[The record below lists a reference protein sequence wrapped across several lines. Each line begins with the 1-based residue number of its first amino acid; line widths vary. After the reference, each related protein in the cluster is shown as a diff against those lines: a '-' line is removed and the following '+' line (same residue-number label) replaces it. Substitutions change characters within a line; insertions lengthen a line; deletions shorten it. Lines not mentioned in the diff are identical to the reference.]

1 VLDSFGVWTP
11 FLNIFHAFKKQI
23 CMRIFCVWLA
33 LLSALSSLAQP
44 TFPFNGILPK
54 DVTIVAFTHASI
66 FTDYQ
71 TRLDDATLVV
81 EKGRVVAVGVGVSIP
96 QSAVVIDCKGKF
108 IYPSFIDLHSDY
120 GLTDAAAAKPSEG
133 GPRMRNAG
141 TTDSP
146 KGAFGWNDA
155 INSEYSAA
163 QAFVCKEDAAKEYR
177 NGGFGAVLTHKM
189 DGIVRGSGALV
200 SLGVQPNQA
209 LLKPNAS
216 AHYSFN
222 KGSSTTGY
230 PSSLMGSIALLR
242 QSYYDAKWYAAGGF
256 NEERNLSLEAMNNL
270 AKLPPFFDAGDKWNL
285 FRADKVGDE
294 FDVQYILKTSGNEYQ
309 RLADVAATK
318 ATLIVPIVFP
328 DAYDVSDPYVS
339 RMVSLEELKHWE
351 LAPSNCAMLAAQKI
365 PFVITGHGHS
375 EGDKFLK
382 NLRKA
387 VKRGLSEAD
396 ALKALTYTPASILG
410 VNAQLGALSK
420 GSWANFFI
428 ASESVFS
435 ETAIIHE
442 NWVQGEQFVLQS
454 AKTLDVTGSYEL
466 RLPKYTYELEVKE
479 ADGKTKGSIQFVKST
494 KNDDGSTKQDTL
506 TYSVSISLVNELLTI
521 GFEAKDEYYSGMIR
535 LAGDV
540 ADDRTNWM
548 GRGQDAAGSW
558 LEWSAI
564 RKANK
569 GTEEKKENAEK
580 RKEAQEVVGDII
592 YPFTAY
598 GAKERVKAETVL
610 IKNATL
616 WTCEDA
622 GKIENGQLLIH
633 DGKILA
639 VGKTVDA
646 SKYPNARII
655 DAQGRHV
662 TPGIIDEHSHI
673 ALASVNE
680 GEQACSAEVEEA
692 RVVWPEDIDIYR
704 QLSGGVTCAQLLHGS
719 ANPIGGQSALVK
731 MHWGGN
737 ADDMLVDN
745 APGFIKFAL
754 GENVKQ
760 SNWYNDGTRYPQ
772 TRMGVEQLYYD
783 HFIRAREFGIASTL
797 ALQESGKTRNKQ
809 QNTAAPLVRS
819 PRLDLEMK
827 TLWEILQQQRFVTC
841 HSYVQSEINMLMH
854 VADSMNFTLNTFT
867 HILEGYKVA
876 DKMKAHGAGA
886 SSFSDWWAYK
896 YEVKDA
902 IPHNGALLHEQGIT
916 VAFNS
921 DDAEM
926 ARRLNQE
933 AAKAVK
939 YGGVKEE
946 EALKF
951 VTLNPAKLL
960 RIDKRTGSLAAG
972 KDADVVIWTDH
983 PLSIYAK
990 AEKTFVDGI
999 CYFDSERDL
1008 KLRESINSERA
1019 RIIQK
1024 MLNAKGAGEPTRMP
1038 GFKDK
1043 KHFHCDTL
1051 DQTSQ
1056 GISFK

>member
-1 VLDSFGVWTP
+1 
-11 FLNIFHAFKKQI
+11 
-23 CMRIFCVWLA
+23 MRIFCIWLA
-33 LLSALSSLAQP
+33 FLSALIAKAQP
-44 TFPFNGILPK
+44 TFPYNGILPK
-54 DVTIVAFTHASI
+54 DVTSVAFTHATVFI
-66 FTDYQ
+66 DYQ
-71 TRLDDATLVV
+71 TRVDDATLLI
-81 EKGRVVAVGVGVSIP
+81 EKGKVTAVGSAVAIP
-96 QSAVVIDCKGKF
+96 SNAVVIDCKGKY

-120 GLTDAAAAKPSEG
+120 GLADAAPAKGNEG
-133 GPRMRNAG
+133 GPRMRGGSGNE
-141 TTDSP
+141 SP

-155 INSEYSAA
+155 INADYQAA
-163 QAFVCKEDAAKEYR
+163 LNFTCKEEVAKEMR
-177 NGGFGAVLTHKM
+177 GAGFGAVLTHKM

-200 SLGVQPNQA
+200 TLGSQPHQSLLNPM
-209 LLKPNAS
+209 AS
-216 AHYSFN
+216 GHYSFN
-222 KGSSTTGY
+222 KGTSTTGY

-242 QSYYDAKWYAAGGF
+242 QSYYDAQWYANGGKS
-256 NEERNLSLEAMNNL
+256 EERNLSLDAMNTL
-270 AKLPPFFDAGDKWNL
+270 ALRPSFFDAGDKWNV

-294 FDVQYILKTSGNEYQ
+294 FGIQYIIKTNGTEYQ
-309 RLADVAATK
+309 RLKDVAATK
-318 ATLIVPIVFP
+318 AFLIVPLTFP

-339 RMVSLEELKHWE
+339 RLVSLDEMKHWE

-365 PFVITGHGHS
+365 PFAITGHGLG
-375 EGDKFLK
+375 ERAQFWK

-387 VKRGLSEAD
+387 VKRGLSEQE
-396 ALKALTYTPASILG
+396 ALKALTYTPAFWIGANKELG
-410 VNAQLGALSK
+410 TLQKGA
-420 GSWANFFI
+420 WANFFI
-428 ASESVFS
+428 ASDNIFNES
-435 ETAIIHE
+435 AILHE
-442 NWVQGEQFVLQS
+442 NWVQGEQFVIDA
-454 AKTLDVTGSYEL
+454 AKTIDLVGNYEL
-466 RLPKYTYELEVKE
+466 KLAKHTYELKVKE
-479 ADGKTKGSIQFVKST
+479 VEGKTKGSIQHVKAGKS
-494 KNDDGSTKQDTL
+494 DDGTAKMDTL
-506 TYSVSISLVNELLTI
+506 NYNVTISLVNELLTI
-521 GFEAKDEYYSGMIR
+521 GFDASDEFYSGMLR
-535 LAGDV
+535 LAGDI
-540 ADDRTNWM
+540 ASDRASWT
-548 GRGQDAAGSW
+548 GRGQDAAGNW
-558 LEWSAI
+558 MDWSAVM
-564 RKANK
+564 KAK
-569 GTEEKKENAEK
+569 EAKKEAEDKKENGEK
-580 RKEAQEVVGDII
+580 RKENETQDVIGDVI

-598 GAKERVKAETVL
+598 GSKERPKAETVL

-616 WTCEDA
+616 WTCETE
-622 GKIENGQLLIH
+622 GKIENGQILIH
-633 DGKILA
+633 QGKIIA
-639 VGKTVDA
+639 IGKSVDA
-646 SKYPNARII
+646 SKYTGAEVI
-655 DAQGRHV
+655 DAQGKHV

-692 RVVWPEDIDIYR
+692 RVVWPEDIDVYR
-704 QLSGGVTCAQLLHGS
+704 QLSGGVTCSQLLHGS

-731 MHWGGN
+731 LHWGGN
-737 ADDMLVDN
+737 AEDMLVDN

-760 SNWYNDGTRYPQ
+760 SNWYSDGTRFPQ

-783 HFIRAREFGIASTL
+783 HFIRAREYGIANTL
-797 ALQESGKTRNKQ
+797 ALQEAGKSRNTR
-809 QNTAAPLVRS
+809 QNNSLDYVYY
-819 PRLDLEMK
+819 PRVDLEMK
-827 TLWEILQQQRFVTC
+827 ALLEILNKNRFVTC

-854 VADSMNFTLNTFT
+854 VADSMKFTLNTFT

-960 RIDKRTGSLAAG
+960 RIDNRTGSLAVG

-983 PLSIYAK
+983 PLSIYAT

-999 CYFDSERDL
+999 CYFDKERDAQ
-1008 KLRESINSERA
+1008 LRNEINTERA

-1024 MLNAKGAGEPTRMP
+1024 MLNAKGAGEPVRTP
-1038 GFKDK
+1038 GIKDK

>member
-1 VLDSFGVWTP
+1 MR
-11 FLNIFHAFKKQI
+11 FLF
-23 CMRIFCVWLA
+23 VWL
-33 LLSALSSLAQP
+33 SLFAVILAHAQP
-44 TFPFNGILPK
+44 TFPYNGILPK
-54 DVTIVAFTHASI
+54 EVTSVAFTHATI
-66 FTDYQ
+66 FVDYQ
-71 TRLDDATLVV
+71 TRLEDAVLLV
-81 EKGRVVAVGVGVSIP
+81 EKGKVTAVGKSLLIP
-96 QSAVVIDCKGKF
+96 ANAVVVDCKGKF

-120 GLTDAAAAKPSEG
+120 GLAESAPAKTGEG
-133 GPRMRNAG
+133 GPRMRGGNGGESA
-141 TTDSP
+141 

-155 INSEYSAA
+155 INADYNAA
-163 QAFVCKEDAAKEYR
+163 LNFACKDDVAKEYR
-177 NGGFGAVLTHKM
+177 SGGFGAVLTHKM

-200 SLGVQPNQA
+200 TLGSQPNEA
-209 LLKPNAS
+209 LLSSNAS

-242 QSYYDAKWYAAGGF
+242 QSYFDARWYASGGSAQ
-256 NEERNLSLEAMNNL
+256 ERNLSLEAMNEL
-270 AKLPPFFDAGDKWNL
+270 AKLPAFFDAGDKWNM

-294 FDVQYILKTSGNEYQ
+294 FGMQYIIKTSGNEYQ
-309 RLADVAATK
+309 RLDDVAAMK
-318 ATLIVPIVFP
+318 ATLIVPLTFP
-328 DAYDVSDPYVS
+328 DAFDVSDPYVS
-339 RMVSLEELKHWE
+339 RLVSLEEMKHWE
-351 LAPSNCAMLAAQKI
+351 LAPSNCAMLSGRKI
-365 PFVITGHGHS
+365 PFVITGHGLG
-375 EGDKFLK
+375 EGQKFWK

-387 VKRGLSEAD
+387 VKRGLTESE
-396 ALKALTYTPASILG
+396 ALKALTATPASLVGASKTLG
-410 VNAQLGALSK
+410 MLAQGA
-420 GSWANFFI
+420 WANFFI
-428 ASESVFS
+428 ASDNIFNES
-435 ETAIIHE
+435 AIVHE
-442 NWVQGEQFVLQS
+442 NWVQGEQFVIEAPKNIDL
-454 AKTLDVTGSYEL
+454 VGSYEL
-466 RLPKYTYELEVKE
+466 KLPKYTYELKVKE
-479 ADGKTKGSIQFVKST
+479 AEGKTKGAIRYIKQG
-494 KNDDGSTKQDTL
+494 KNDDGSAKFDTL
-506 TYSVSISLVNELLTI
+506 NYNVSISLVSELLTL
-521 GFEAKDEYYSGMIR
+521 GFDASDENYAGMIR

-540 ADDRTNWM
+540 GNDRTGWS
-548 GRGQDAAGSW
+548 GRGQDAAGDWFNWTATRVKEEQKEGSK
-558 LEWSAI
+558 EGS
-564 RKANK
+564 NK
-569 GTEEKKENAEK
+569 KKESEGP
-580 RKEAQEVVGDII
+580 ESVGDVI

-598 GAKERVKAETVL
+598 GMKTRPAAETVL
-610 IKNATL
+610 IKNATV
-616 WTCEDA
+616 WTCDAA
-622 GKIENGQLLIH
+622 GKIENGQVLI
-633 DGKILA
+633 DNGKILA
-639 VGKTVDA
+639 VGKSVDA
-646 SKYPNARII
+646 SKYPQARVV
-655 DAQGRHV
+655 DAQGKHV

-704 QLSGGVTCAQLLHGS
+704 QLSGGVTCSQLLHGS

-731 MHWGGN
+731 LHWGGN

-760 SNWYNDGTRYPQ
+760 SNWYNDGSRFPQ

-783 HFIRAREFGIASTL
+783 HFIRAREYQASHL
-797 ALQESGKTRNKQ
+797 RALEDSGKNRNASQ
-809 QNTAAPLVRS
+809 IPVSRAANT
-819 PRLDLEMK
+819 PRVDLEMQ
-827 TLWEILQQQRFVTC
+827 TLAEILNKQRFVTC

-854 VADSMNFTLNTFT
+854 VADSMNFTINTFT

-902 IPHNGALLHEQGIT
+902 IPQNGALLHEQGIT

-960 RIDKRTGSLAAG
+960 RIDRRTGSLAAG
-972 KDADVVIWTDH
+972 KDADVVIWSDH

-990 AEKTFVDGI
+990 AEKTYVDGI
-999 CYFDSERDL
+999 CYFDSERDAQMR
-1008 KLRESINSERA
+1008 KEINTERA
-1019 RIIQK
+1019 RLIQK
-1024 MLNAKGAGEPTRMP
+1024 MLNAKGAGEPTRTP
-1038 GFKDK
+1038 SFKDK

>member
-1 VLDSFGVWTP
+1 
-11 FLNIFHAFKKQI
+11 
-23 CMRIFCVWLA
+23 MRILSFC
-33 LLSALSSLAQP
+33 LLSIIVSITRAQP
-44 TFPFNGILPK
+44 TFPYNGILPK
-54 DVTIVAFTHASI
+54 DVTAVAFTHATI
-66 FTDYQ
+66 FSDYK
-71 TRLDDATLVV
+71 TRLEDATLLI
-81 EKGRVVAVGVGVSIP
+81 EKGRVVAVGDAVAIP
-96 QSAVVIDCKGKF
+96 SNAVVVDCKGKY

-120 GLTDAAAAKPSEG
+120 GLADASPTKSGEG
-133 GPRMRNAG
+133 GPRIRGGSSNE
-141 TTDSP
+141 SF

-155 INSEYSAA
+155 INADYNAA
-163 QAFVCKEDAAKEYR
+163 MNFACKDDVAKEYR
-177 NGGFGAVLTHKM
+177 NAGFGAVLTHKM

-200 SLGVQPNQA
+200 TLGNNPNLA
-209 LLKPNAS
+209 LLKPAVS
-216 AHYSFN
+216 SHYSFN
-222 KGSSTTGY
+222 KGTSTTGY

-242 QSYYDAKWYAAGGF
+242 QSYYDANWYANGGLQQ
-256 NEERNLSLEAMNNL
+256 ERNLSLEAMNAL
-270 AKLPPFFDAGDKWNL
+270 SRTPAFFDAGDKWNM

-294 FDVQYILKTSGNEYQ
+294 FGVQYIIKTSGNEYQ
-309 RLADVAATK
+309 RLDDVAK
-318 ATLIVPIVFP
+318 MNSTLIVPITFP

-339 RMVSLEELKHWE
+339 RLISLDELKHWE
-351 LAPSNCAMLAAQKI
+351 LAPSNCAMLAGKKI

-375 EGDKFLK
+375 EGVKFLK
-382 NLRKA
+382 SLRKA
-387 VKRGLSEAD
+387 ISRGLSEAD
-396 ALKALTYTPASILG
+396 ALKSLTTTPASLLG
-410 VNAQLGALSK
+410 VSGELGQLKSGA
-420 GSWANFFI
+420 WANFFL
-428 ASESVFS
+428 ASDNIFKESS
-435 ETAIIHE
+435 TIHE
-442 NWVQGEQFVLQS
+442 NWVQGEQFVIE
-454 AKTLDVTGSYEL
+454 AVKTIDLIGTYDL
-466 RLPKYTYELEVKE
+466 KFPNHTYELKIIE
-479 ADGKTKGSIQFVKST
+479 AEGKIKGSIQHAKAG
-494 KNDDGSTKQDTL
+494 KKDDGNAKMDTL
-506 TYSVSISLVNELLTI
+506 NYSVAITSVNELLTI
-521 GFEAKDEYYSGMIR
+521 SFDASDEFYAGMLR

-540 ADDRTNWM
+540 SNDRLSWS
-548 GRGQDAAGSW
+548 GRGQDASGNW
-558 LEWSAI
+558 FEWSAT
-564 RKANK
+564 RRMVK
-569 GTEEKKENAEK
+569 EEVEKKENGEK
-580 RKEAQEVVGDII
+580 KKDKDFQEVMGEVI

-598 GAKERVKAETVL
+598 GSRERPKAETVL
-610 IKNATL
+610 IKNATI
-616 WTCEDA
+616 WTCKSE

-633 DGKILA
+633 EGKIIA
-639 VGKTVDA
+639 VGASVNA
-646 SKYPNARII
+646 SKYPGAQVI
-655 DAQGRHV
+655 DAKGKHV

-731 MHWGGN
+731 LHWGGN

-760 SNWYNDGTRYPQ
+760 SNWYNDGSRFPQ

-783 HFIRAREFGIASTL
+783 HFIRAREYGIANAL
-797 ALQESGKTRNKQ
+797 ALQEVGISINKRQ
-809 QNTAAPLVRS
+809 DNLPVAVNS
-819 PRLDLEMK
+819 PRVDLEMK
-827 TLWEILQQQRFVTC
+827 ALWEILNKNRFVTC

-854 VADSMNFTLNTFT
+854 VADSMKFTLNTFT

-960 RIDKRTGSLAAG
+960 HIDKRTGSLAAG
-972 KDADVVIWTDH
+972 KDADVVIWTNH
-983 PLSIYAK
+983 PLSVYAK
-990 AEKTFVDGI
+990 AEMTFVDGI
-999 CYFDSERDL
+999 CYFDAERDAS
-1008 KLRESINSERA
+1008 LRSEINKERA

-1024 MLNAKGAGEPTRMP
+1024 MLNAKGAGEPVRTP

-1051 DQTSQ
+1051 DETSQ

>member
-1 VLDSFGVWTP
+1 
-11 FLNIFHAFKKQI
+11 
-23 CMRIFCVWLA
+23 MRIFCIWLA
-33 LLSALSSLAQP
+33 FLSALIAKAQP
-44 TFPFNGILPK
+44 TFPYNGILPK
-54 DVTIVAFTHASI
+54 DVTSVAFTHATVFI
-66 FTDYQ
+66 DYQ
-71 TRLDDATLVV
+71 TRVDDATLLI
-81 EKGRVVAVGVGVSIP
+81 EKGKVTAVGSAVAIP
-96 QSAVVIDCKGKF
+96 SNAVVIDCKGKY

-120 GLTDAAAAKPSEG
+120 GLADAAPAKGNEG
-133 GPRMRNAG
+133 GPRMRGGSGNE
-141 TTDSP
+141 SP

-155 INSEYSAA
+155 INADYQAA
-163 QAFVCKEDAAKEYR
+163 LNFTCKEEVAKEMR
-177 NGGFGAVLTHKM
+177 GAGFGAVLTHKM

-200 SLGVQPNQA
+200 TLGSQPHQSLLNPM
-209 LLKPNAS
+209 AS
-216 AHYSFN
+216 GHYSFN
-222 KGSSTTGY
+222 KGTSTTGY

-242 QSYYDAKWYAAGGF
+242 QSYYDAQWYANGGKS
-256 NEERNLSLEAMNNL
+256 EERNLSLDAMNTL
-270 AKLPPFFDAGDKWNL
+270 ALRPSFFDAGDKWNV

-294 FDVQYILKTSGNEYQ
+294 FGIQYIIKTNGTEYQ
-309 RLADVAATK
+309 RLKDVAATK
-318 ATLIVPIVFP
+318 AFLIVPLTFP

-339 RMVSLEELKHWE
+339 RLVSLDEMKHWE

-365 PFVITGHGHS
+365 PFAITGHGLG
-375 EGDKFLK
+375 ERAQFWK

-387 VKRGLSEAD
+387 VKRGLSEQE
-396 ALKALTYTPASILG
+396 ALKALTYTPAFWIGANKELG
-410 VNAQLGALSK
+410 TLQKGA
-420 GSWANFFI
+420 WANFFI
-428 ASESVFS
+428 ASDNIFNES
-435 ETAIIHE
+435 AILHE
-442 NWVQGEQFVLQS
+442 NWVQGEQFVIDA
-454 AKTLDVTGSYEL
+454 AKTIDLVGNYEL
-466 RLPKYTYELEVKE
+466 KLAKHTYELKVKE
-479 ADGKTKGSIQFVKST
+479 VEGKTKGSIQHVKAGKS
-494 KNDDGSTKQDTL
+494 DDGTAKMDTL
-506 TYSVSISLVNELLTI
+506 NYNVTISLVNELLTI
-521 GFEAKDEYYSGMIR
+521 GFDASDEFYSGMLR
-535 LAGDV
+535 LAGDI
-540 ADDRTNWM
+540 ASDRASWT
-548 GRGQDAAGSW
+548 GRGQDAAGNW
-558 LEWSAI
+558 MDWSAVM
-564 RKANK
+564 KAK
-569 GTEEKKENAEK
+569 EDKKEAEDKKENGEK
-580 RKEAQEVVGDII
+580 RKENETQDVIGDVI

-598 GAKERVKAETVL
+598 GSKERPKAETVL

-616 WTCEDA
+616 WTCETE
-622 GKIENGQLLIH
+622 GKIENGQILIH
-633 DGKILA
+633 QGKIIA
-639 VGKTVDA
+639 IGKSVDA
-646 SKYPNARII
+646 SKYTGAEVI
-655 DAQGRHV
+655 DAQGKHV

-680 GEQACSAEVEEA
+680 GEQACTAEVEEA
-692 RVVWPEDIDIYR
+692 RVVWPEDIDVYR
-704 QLSGGVTCAQLLHGS
+704 QLSGGVTCSQLLHGS

-731 MHWGGN
+731 LHWGGN
-737 ADDMLVDN
+737 AEDMLVDN

-760 SNWYNDGTRYPQ
+760 SNWYSDGTRFPQ

-783 HFIRAREFGIASTL
+783 HFIRAREYGIANTL
-797 ALQESGKTRNKQ
+797 ALQEAGKSRNTR
-809 QNTAAPLVRS
+809 QNNSLDYVYY
-819 PRLDLEMK
+819 PRVDLEMK
-827 TLWEILQQQRFVTC
+827 ALLEILNKNRFVTC

-854 VADSMNFTLNTFT
+854 VADSMKFTLNTFT

-960 RIDKRTGSLAAG
+960 RIDNRTGSLAVG

-983 PLSIYAK
+983 PLSIYAT

-999 CYFDSERDL
+999 CYFDKERDAQ
-1008 KLRESINSERA
+1008 LRNEINTERA

-1024 MLNAKGAGEPTRMP
+1024 MLNAKGAGEPVRTP
-1038 GFKDK
+1038 GIKDK